1 MAERRMIAK
10 SVWKSDEFLDLTDSA
25 KALYGFLILESD
37 DDGFLTGGVKS
48 ILRMTA
54 IPAEHIEELIENG
67 FLYRFQNG
75 KLLILDWPSQNRVAE
90 TRRAKK
96 EPEPEMEYVS
106 ISADGRRYAT
116 EETCMQNVDNL
127 YTSRIQNDL
136 QYSLVKDS
144 SGKNSKEQENLV
156 KEKSK
161 QGSEATVECAELE
174 NLPLAETVERYGG
187 LYIEDFNG
195 FPTKTDVAQLTK
207 LFQDRGFDA
216 DGAKAVL
223 SHKQTLE
230 QLVDNIIGCDFE
242 GN

>member
-106 ISADGRRYAT
+106 ISADGRKYVVD
-116 EETCMQNVDNL
+116 ETCIQNVDNS
-127 YTSRIQNDL
+127 YTSRMHFESQC
-136 QYSLVKDS
+136 SVGKDS
-144 SGKNSKEQENLV
+144 TREGSKEQENLV
-156 KEKSK
+156 KENSK

-174 NLPLAETVERYGG
+174 NPLEETVRQYAN
-187 LYIEDFNG
+187 LYITDFKSTN
-195 FPTKTDVAQLTK
+195 ANIAELAK
-207 LFQDRGFDA
+207 LFQDRNLDA
-216 DGAKAVL
+216 DTAKKILSRRQTTEALVDEVL
-223 SHKQTLE
+223 SY
-230 QLVDNIIGCDFE
+230 DFE